1 MRATRLIPFVLVI
14 MLVGVALGGCA
25 RQSSSSYPTS
35 NVAQSIPAA
44 APVAP
49 MPPSTA
55 RDAAGK
61 AAGAPVSG
69 GAAAPAPESSD
80 AIPTAADSRLIV
92 RNGDLSIV
100 VSDAEQARG
109 RIQRIVEG
117 AGGYV
122 TNANLYREN
131 EVLRGTVTVRVP
143 ADKFDGVLAD
153 IKGVGSRSE
162 NERISS
168 SDVTEEYTDLNA
180 RLRNL
185 EATERELLALLT
197 TTREKSGRAD
207 DVLAVYREL
216 TAIRADIERIKGRIA
231 YLDKSTAMATL
242 AVTLLPS
249 PVSRPIVD
257 DAWAPLQ
264 TARDAFRAMLL
275 MLQGLVNAGIW
286 VAIMGVPVLVMVGVP
301 LAVLVWVIRRWRRRP
316 TTPAP
321 PPAVAP

>member
-1 MRATRLIPFVLVI
+1 MRATRLLPLVVVI
-14 MLVGVALGGCA
+14 LALGAVLGGCA
-25 RQSSSSYPTS
+25 RQAS
-35 NVAQSIPAA
+35 NTAELGVSQSAPA
-44 APVAP
+44 VAP
-49 MPPSTA
+49 MPPSTM

-61 AAGAPVSG
+61 AAGAAPSAP
-69 GAAAPAPESSD
+69 AAAPAPESGD
-80 AIPTAADSRLIV
+80 AIPSAADTRLIV
-92 RNGDLSIV
+92 RNGDLGIV

-109 RIQRIVEG
+109 RIQRIAEG

-131 EVLRGTVTVRVP
+131 DVLRGTVTIRVP

-162 NERISS
+162 NEHISS

-185 EATERELLALLT
+185 EATEKELLALLT

-216 TAIRADIERIKGRIA
+216 TSIRADIERIKGRINF
-231 YLDKSTAMATL
+231 LDKSTAMATL

-249 PVSRPIVD
+249 PISRPIVD
-257 DAWAPLQ
+257 EAWAPLQ
-264 TARDAFRAMLL
+264 TVRDAFRAMLL
-275 MLQGLVNAGIW
+275 MLQGLANAAIW
-286 VAIMGVPVLVMVGVP
+286 VAIMGVPVLLIVGLP
-301 LAVLVWVIRRWRRRP
+301 LAALVWLIRRWRRRP
-316 TTPAP
+316 TAPTPPSPTTA
-321 PPAVAP
+321 